1 MAAPLDVPVGYHIA
15 IGAPLGLRASASSS
29 PSAPHPD
36 PPAPPAH
43 QARRP
48 ASYQRRRIAS
58 PRACALRGCGGP
70 PRGCQATAPSGPAGR
85 RTANRRQ
92 RGAAALPPPSTT
104 GPLQSAAAGLL
115 PLLPQRRAAV
125 RKVAA
130 AGAASGGRRA
140 AARPEQRSR
149 SGCTSPRR
157 APSPVGSCPLHR
169 FASDPVSTDG
179 CEDKVGG
186 NATCTRD
193 CTRRFVLMLLLL
205 FPFSDLRSV
214 CVALPFVFDP
224 SSTFPK
230 DEVVAA
236 PSRLQRRRS

>member
-15 IGAPLGLRASASSS
+15 MGAPLGLHASASSS

-48 ASYQRRRIAS
+48 ASYQRRRTVS
-58 PRACALRGCGGP
+58 PRARALRGCGGP
-70 PRGCQATAPSGPAGR
+70 PRGCQATAPSGPAGC
-85 RTANRRQ
+85 RTANRCQ

-104 GPLQSAAAGLL
+104 GPLQRAAAGLL

-130 AGAASGGRRA
+130 TGAASRGRRA
-140 AARPEQRSR
+140 TARPEQRSR
-149 SGCTSPRR
+149 SGFTSPRR

-179 CEDKVGG
+179 CEEVGG

-193 CTRRFVLMLLLL
+193 CTRRFGLMLLL
-205 FPFSDLRSV
+205 FFFSDLRSV
-214 CVALPFVFDP
+214 CVALPFVACNGPGF
-224 SSTFPK
+224 
-230 DEVVAA
+230 
-236 PSRLQRRRS
+236 